1 MTRWFVCHRVAWSKT
16 QESAATARAPLFLT
30 PIRESEQ
37 DILRSFG
44 EPPFPGRDMRVSVP
58 APFLLERY
66 LVSYLCRVAV
76 GRVDDGRVVPGR
88 ESNGDG
94 QGVDLAGAAGYA
106 TESGKAVLQSRL
118 CSLGSVASNQ
128 AVREAAAPVG
138 GVETL

>member
-76 GRVDDGRVVPGR
+76 GEWTMAEWCRGANRM
-88 ESNGDG
+88 GDG
-94 QGVDLAGAAGYA
+94 QGVDLDGAAGYA
-106 TESGKAVLQSRL
+106 TESGKAVLQSRVRFF
-118 CSLGSVASNQ
+118 GSVASNQ
-128 AVREAAAPVG
+128 AVREAAAPG
-138 GVETL
+138 WRC